1 MISKV
6 KLGLLF
12 MMIGAAI
19 VGVLWNPIFVG
30 LPGGEEKIVP
40 REASKWHIGKGV
52 EYNPTMQYL
61 VTTDKMTF
69 STKLE
74 FFTDPNSQKEMLSV
88 WIDDPKAGTKLTQT
102 IPIGPGFTFDK
113 ISDEVKPYFTTLD
126 QTIFSIRDLAIE
138 DKYLVTKAVWGR
150 TFVGQVANE
159 IAVTNYSMTS
169 FAFGSANAFTISY
182 MIGEKESKIWIVDNL
197 PLPVKAEIYDID
209 GKLQYSYEL
218 SSLVAP
224 STPGLS

>member
-6 KLGLLF
+6 KLGLFL
-12 MMIGAAI
+12 MMIGAAVI
-19 VGVLWNPIFVG
+19 GVLWNPIFVG

-40 REASKWHIGKGV
+40 REASKWHVGKGV

-61 VTTDKMTF
+61 VTTDKMAF
-69 STKLE
+69 SAKLE
-74 FFTDPNSQKEMLSV
+74 FFTDPNSKEMVSV
-88 WIDDPKAGTKLTQT
+88 EIDDPKVKAKITQT
-102 IPIGPGFTFDK
+102 IPIGPGFTFDN

-126 QTIFSIRDLAIE
+126 QTIFSIRDLALE
-138 DKYLVTKAVWGR
+138 DKYLITKAVWGR
-150 TFVGQVANE
+150 TFLGQVAKE
-159 IAVTNYSMTS
+159 ISITNHGKAS
-169 FAFGSANAFTISY
+169 FAFGSANAYTISY
-182 MIGEKESKIWIVDNL
+182 TISEKENRIWIVDNL

-218 SSLVAP
+218 TSLVAP

>member
-6 KLGLLF
+6 KLGLF
-12 MMIGAAI
+12 FIVIGAAI
-19 VGVLWNPIFVG
+19 VGVLWNSIFVG
-30 LPGGEEKIVP
+30 LPGGEEKTVP
-40 REASKWHIGKGV
+40 REASKWHIGKGA

-69 STKLE
+69 SAKLE
-74 FFTDPNSQKEMLSV
+74 FFTDPNSQKEMISV
-88 WIDDPKAGTKLTQT
+88 EIEDPKVGTKLTQT

-113 ISDEVKPYFTTLD
+113 ISGEVKPYFSTLD

-150 TFVGQVANE
+150 TFVGQVAKE
-159 IAVTNYSMTS
+159 IAVTNYSKTS
-169 FAFGSANAFTISY
+169 FAFGSANAYTISY
-182 MIGEKESKIWIVDNL
+182 MIGEKESKIWIIDNL
-197 PLPVKAEIYDID
+197 PLPAKAEIYDID

-218 SSLVAP
+218 TSLAAP